1 MLPLDPTDDRV
12 HPAFKDTSSC
22 AKWLSQLQL
31 TNLNLA
37 HGTLR
42 TQVDLFN
49 LFPVR
54 GKERLKTLETLRE
67 TVSAVQADFAKKLT
81 GKKLP
86 LADDEFTT
94 LISLANLWQ
103 SMLNGYLRCLQA
115 LDAGDTSLSSETTL
129 LYQRCMLY
137 CGLQIGEFL
146 HVGCEPDGKSW
157 QRLHTIYA
165 RVEELGLQKE
175 TVQDKTS
182 RSGRPVSCLALYAKT
197 LLLHRARIAGLSRRS
212 HWQIADRWLESWGEA
227 YSVDRSCSMSRDDAP
242 PLVLDLSASHG
253 LMPIKYA
260 TSADSMRF
268 LPMVPLSKVLR
279 VKTIL
284 LQQGQLPLHLDLG
297 EELNS
302 KDCTDLLNKLH
313 RYLCEHRV
321 ESLADETK
329 DNPPLLRM
337 CIGLE
342 NIHSQLSGKPFK
354 TPPVADLVDKETQKQ
369 IETFGRVLDQTDR
382 HNLKELGFLA
392 EDWLVEDDGLLHARL
407 LRKSNVGE
415 RLGLNQIV
423 GLINPQTQACKI
435 GVVTLTSVTRKG
447 QLYIGVRYLPGL
459 PRPAIVRGNA
469 FNNLLSG
476 AAAALILPEMP
487 NLRIPASI
495 VIPRDWFSVGRQLE
509 LSTKEVPKQMVML
522 GISVDKGHDYE
533 RVSYTAAG

>member
-1 MLPLDPTDDRV
+1 
-12 HPAFKDTSSC
+12 
-22 AKWLSQLQL
+22 
-31 TNLNLA
+31 
-37 HGTLR
+37 
-42 TQVDLFN
+42 
-49 LFPVR
+49 
-54 GKERLKTLETLRE
+54 LRE
-67 TVSAVQADFAKKLT
+67 TVSAVQTDFAKKLF

-115 LDAGDTSLSSETTL
+115 LDSGDTSLSSETTL
-129 LYQRCMLY
+129 LYQRCTLY

-157 QRLHTIYA
+157 QRLHTLYA
-165 RVEELGLQKE
+165 RVEDLGLQKE
-175 TVQDKTS
+175 TVHDKTC
-182 RSGRPVSCLALYAKT
+182 RSGRTVSCLTLYAKT

-212 HWQIADRWLESWGEA
+212 HWQIVDRWLERGEA
-227 YSVDRSCSMSRDDAP
+227 YSIERSCSMSRDDAP
-242 PLVLDLSASHG
+242 PLVVDLSAPHG
-253 LMPIKYA
+253 LLPIKYA

-268 LPMVPLSKVLR
+268 LAMVPLSKVLR

-354 TPPVADLVDKETQKQ
+354 PPAIAELADKEAQKQ

-382 HNLKELGFLA
+382 HNLIELGFLA

-407 LRKSNVGE
+407 LHKSNVGE

-423 GLINPQTQACKI
+423 CLINPQTQACKI
-435 GVVTLTSVTRKG
+435 GVVTLISVTRKG

-459 PRPAIVRGNA
+459 PRPAIVRGNS

-509 LSTKEVPKQMVML
+509 LSTKEVPKLMVML

-533 RVSYTAAG
+533 RVSYTSAS